1 MLSNFHFTTDPI
13 ASATSSARHLQL
25 VLNEEVL
32 QQQLTRETPFRR
44 KTEEPRWFHVTEQVH
59 IEQTTEKLTVEP
71 DRYIG
76 VADTSFT
83 FSLIFCILI

>member
-13 ASATSSARHLQL
+13 ASATSSTRHLQL

-44 KTEEPRWFHVTEQVH
+44 KTEEPRVTEQVH
-59 IEQTTEKLTVEP
+59 TEQTTEKLTVEP

-83 FSLIFCILI
+83 FSFIFCILI

>member
-1 MLSNFHFTTDPI
+1 MLSNFHFTTDPL
-13 ASATSSARHLQL
+13 ASATSSTRHLQL

-44 KTEEPRWFHVTEQVH
+44 KTEEPRWLHVTEQVH
-59 IEQTTEKLTVEP
+59 TVQTTEKLTVEP

-76 VADTSFT
+76 VADTFI
-83 FSLIFCILI
+83 IFCILI